1 MFNRFYVDS
10 VRCSF
15 FLPLFLCLQ
24 LIESDGEVSQFDSLD
39 TFSDG
44 GMSTENFNTMKKV
57 RLAPIDPPP
66 EFQVNIIINFGK
78 KISEPDSS
86 IYAIFFQ
93 DSPQTTLLRSPAIQ
107 TFSLQLSQH
116 ILSKAMTICSTIA
129 AESNVS
135 TPTLTRAR
143 SLECLEKTCANCI
156 YDSVANNDDYIF
168 QPAERRSFDNY
179 FQEYSHHH
187 IYDIY
192 ASDSMLNRH
201 IDNIYDVPCD
211 ESTNVSTS
219 IESLA
224 EPSAKVF
231 NRIDSPKLSERI
243 QRRSVKEQ
251 QRENQMKMER
261 ASEIHDYDLY
271 YRKESNR
278 QQSAQSGTSLK
289 PFTLTSSFIESDADA
304 MFSKNTKAHTS
315 VQRNVGGPFNAN
327 TNASTTSSSTTTST
341 TTLQRRKNPSILY
354 SPLHYHASSNL
365 STGNR
370 PNSRNSL
377 NSRLSSSHNSLT
389 IATSNK
395 ADDSIFITQA
405 MSHDALTG
413 REISDFYNVPIDS
426 DIYALP
432 IDVIRPKSVA
442 SCRGGGASGSSIP
455 PLKCTSDINAKTKTA
470 SMKTI
475 NTANGSAPSLSLLKS
490 SKAIHGR
497 LKYVRNNRKRKNLQQ
512 TNGGDVDLVSNGAS
526 CAVLAKA
533 NDKRNS
539 VSDNVAEP
547 MHMMLDEVK
556 RFYSNLYTNS
566 TSNVNGSIGART
578 KEFGAACGASSS
590 VADDRIVNNNINNN
604 NNNNNSVN
612 KCAQSNS
619 DSDRNNNGNSNANG
633 TSGGTINSNNIII
646 NNGSSSCSTNNN
658 NILINNNIIN
668 SSNKN
673 SSNNFNN
680 YHVNNNNYNNNCEST
695 ATAATVT
702 TPSSST
708 PSHSNASSNK
718 VANNASKLSNSR
730 CNTSKHSL
738 NNSKS
743 VSSITV
749 NSITKENE
757 YISTSSAGVTASS
770 LTPATKKSQFSIN
783 LNLKQKFCSIFR
795 FRKSFHQSNGGNQR
809 NSVADVYDSS
819 VEHTTIVSDKKVKF
833 STRALP
839 PLPPKGMCK
848 HNGDLI
854 Q

>member
-1 MFNRFYVDS
+1 
-10 VRCSF
+10 
-15 FLPLFLCLQ
+15 
-24 LIESDGEVSQFDSLD
+24 
-39 TFSDG
+39 
-44 GMSTENFNTMKKV
+44 MS
-57 RLAPIDPPP
+57 
-66 EFQVNIIINFGK
+66 
-78 KISEPDSS
+78 
-86 IYAIFFQ
+86 
-93 DSPQTTLLRSPAIQ
+93 
-107 TFSLQLSQH
+107 
-116 ILSKAMTICSTIA
+116 ICSNVIA
-129 AESNVS
+129 ASDVPTS
-135 TPTLTRAR
+135 TLTRAK
-143 SLECLEKTCANCI
+143 SLEFLEKTCANCI

-168 QPAERRSFDNY
+168 QPTERHSFDNY

-219 IESLA
+219 IESMA
-224 EPSAKVF
+224 EPSGKLC
-231 NRIDSPKLSERI
+231 NRNDSPKPSERDE
-243 QRRSVKEQ
+243 RRSVKDRK
-251 QRENQMKMER
+251 RENQMKMKR

-278 QQSAQSGTSLK
+278 KPNAPDASSLK
-289 PFTLTSSFIESDADA
+289 PFALTSSFIESDTAGKCSQNIKTYA
-304 MFSKNTKAHTS
+304 PI
-315 VQRNVGGPFNAN
+315 QRSFNAN

-442 SCRGGGASGSSIP
+442 SCRGGGLSGIA
-455 PLKCTSDINAKTKTA
+455 PLKSTSDISVKTKTS

-475 NTANGSAPSLSLLKS
+475 NSNGSAPSLSLLKS

-497 LKYVRNNRKRKNLQQ
+497 LKYVRNTKKRKNLQQ
-512 TNGGDVDLVSNGAS
+512 CNGGDIDQATSASSGA
-526 CAVLAKA
+526 LAKT
-533 NDKRNS
+533 NVKRNS
-539 VSDNVAEP
+539 VPDNVAEP

-556 RFYSNLYTNS
+556 RFYSNLYTNAA
-566 TSNVNGSIGART
+566 SNRDGNVGVRS
-578 KEFGAACGASSS
+578 KDFGTACGGSGGIGI
-590 VADDRIVNNNINNN
+590 ADDRMLNNNTNN

-612 KCAQSNS
+612 KCAQSSNE
-619 DSDRNNNGNSNANG
+619 SDRNNNGNSTG
-633 TSGGTINSNNIII
+633 TSGGTSNN

-658 NILINNNIIN
+658 NILINNNILN
-668 SSNKN
+668 SCNKSGSSNLI
-673 SSNNFNN
+673 SNNFGN
-680 YHVNNNNYNNNCEST
+680 YQVNNNNNNNCES
-695 ATAATVT
+695 AASTAAVT
-702 TPSSST
+702 TPSSLT
-708 PSHSNASSNK
+708 ASHSNVSNNK
-718 VANNASKLSNSR
+718 IATNASKVPSSRSNS
-730 CNTSKHSL
+730 NKHSV

-743 VSSITV
+743 IPSSTGTAAA
-749 NSITKENE
+749 NGITKENE
-757 YISTSSAGVTASS
+757 YISTSSAGVTPSS

-795 FRKSFHQSNGGNQR
+795 FRKSYHQNNGVNQR

-819 VEHTTIVSDKKVKF
+819 ADPTTVVSDKKVKF

-839 PLPPKGMCK
+839 PLPPKGMRSYT
-848 HNGDLI
+848 
-854 Q
+854 

>member
-1 MFNRFYVDS
+1 MFCIRN
-10 VRCSF
+10 
-15 FLPLFLCLQ
+15 
-24 LIESDGEVSQFDSLD
+24 
-39 TFSDG
+39 
-44 GMSTENFNTMKKV
+44 
-57 RLAPIDPPP
+57 
-66 EFQVNIIINFGK
+66 
-78 KISEPDSS
+78 
-86 IYAIFFQ
+86 FQ

-116 ILSKAMTICSTIA
+116 ILLKAMTICSAIIA
-129 AESNVS
+129 ASDASE
-135 TPTLTRAR
+135 PTMTRAK

-168 QPAERRSFDNY
+168 QPTERHSFDNY
-179 FQEYSHHH
+179 FHEYSHHH

-192 ASDSMLNRH
+192 ASDSMLNRP

-224 EPSAKVF
+224 EPSMKAL
-231 NRIDSPKLSERI
+231 NCSDSPKSNERV
-243 QRRSVKEQ
+243 QRKCVKER
-251 QRENQMKMER
+251 QRENQLKMEG

-278 QQSAQSGTSLK
+278 KQGENSLK
-289 PFTLTSSFIESDADA
+289 PFALTSSFIEFDAIA
-304 MFSKNTKAHTS
+304 KYSKNTKAYLPL
-315 VQRNVGGPFNAN
+315 QRNGGGTFNAN
-327 TNASTTSSSTTTST
+327 TNTSTTSSSTTTSA

-442 SCRGGGASGSSIP
+442 SCRDGSGCGIAP
-455 PLKCTSDINAKTKTA
+455 VKCTSDISAKGKTS

-475 NTANGSAPSLSLLKS
+475 NANGNTNGSMPSLSLLKS

-497 LKYVRNNRKRKNLQQ
+497 LKYVRNNKKRKSLQQ
-512 TNGGDVDLVSNGAS
+512 NNGVDIDQVTNASSGALS
-526 CAVLAKA
+526 KA

-539 VSDNVAEP
+539 VSDNVGEP
-547 MHMMLDEVK
+547 KHMMLDEVK

-566 TSNVNGSIGART
+566 ASNGNGSIGARL
-578 KEFGAACGASSS
+578 KDFGTACGGIT
-590 VADDRIVNNNINNN
+590 DDRVVNNNTNNNN

-612 KCAQSNS
+612 KCAQNNNE
-619 DSDRNNNGNSNANG
+619 SDRNNNGNSNANG
-633 TSGGTINSNNIII
+633 TSGGTSNSNNTII
-646 NNGSSSCSTNNN
+646 NSGSSSYSTNNN

-668 SSNKN
+668 SNNKN
-673 SSNNFNN
+673 GSSNLTSNNFNN
-680 YHVNNNNYNNNCEST
+680 YHVNNNNNNCEST
-695 ATAATVT
+695 ASAAAVT

-708 PSHSNASSNK
+708 PSHSNASNNK
-718 VANNASKLSNSR
+718 VANNASKLLNSR
-730 CNTSKHSL
+730 CNTNNNKHSL

-743 VSSITV
+743 VSSSTV

-757 YISTSSAGVTASS
+757 YISASAAGVTSPS

-795 FRKSFHQSNGGNQR
+795 FRKSYHQNNGSNQR

-819 VEHTTIVSDKKVKF
+819 AEHTTVVSDKKVKF

-839 PLPPKGMCK
+839 PLPPKGMRT
-848 HNGDLI
+848 
-854 Q
+854 